1 MAKTLIQTVLDLAPA
16 GTDVC
21 EVDVTSG
28 IDGTY
33 AAYEFHFVNMVPST
47 NASILAFQ
55 GDVSGA
61 TTYQQEMMSSSWE
74 VEQSEAGDSGN
85 LQYRTGRDQ
94 ANGNG
99 YQQISEYIYSDTA
112 DESGSGIL
120 TLYAPSSGTYVKHW
134 MSVFVAHG
142 NAGTQTSYHAGQFQT
157 TTAIDKIRFVMTA
170 NDASVQGDIKAG
182 TIKLYGVT

>member
-55 GDVSGA
+55 GDVGTA
-61 TTYQQEMMSSSWE
+61 TTYQQEIMSSSWE
-74 VEQSEAGDSGN
+74 VEHDEGGTGGV
-85 LQYRTGRDQ
+85 LQYRAGRDQ
-94 ANGNG
+94 ANGTA
-99 YQQISEYIYSDTA
+99 YQQIGEYIYDDGDT
-112 DESGSGIL
+112 SGSGIL
-120 TLYAPSSGTYVKHW
+120 TLYGPSNGTYVTHW